1 MRKAMIKECRH
12 RGSFAELALIVGEKP
27 IRYKVN
33 VTVEDANLLK
43 PRTECEFEAD
53 GINLTKL
60 FAGGKEIALNKNNQ
74 PESSRTKDANKQNS
88 SNYRGKQVSNNNRAG
103 KSTLSNAQASAEN
116 AKAPYNFVPINK
128 TVIPAETI
136 PYFDCYH
143 IERHTGYIDLNIE
156 SLTPLYIRD
165 AYTQEEESKAIKAA
179 LVCKECKNKSCSE
192 CEHLKVRVNSNF
204 FSPGGNPKI
213 PGSSLRGMMRNLVE
227 IISYSKMEYVND
239 TRFDYREVKS
249 RKRVP
254 YVKTVKDHI
263 PSANKNFMG
272 TEFATAIFGNADK
285 FAGRVFFEDAQM
297 IEDAGQYPA
306 LSPRILST
314 PKPTAVQ
321 HYLVQKGKKMA
332 NWNDDPDIRGHKLY
346 WHRRT
351 SDDHRMKYSWPESGE
366 INTQHTVIEP
376 QKPGTKF
383 KGRIRFD
390 NLSDVEL
397 GALLFA
403 LDLPRECAHK
413 IGMGKP
419 LGLGSIRISPTVVIS
434 KRTGESASHTG
445 RYGKLFDNQQWYLP
459 VEKVDK
465 DLKAEFSRYIWSA
478 LPDEE
483 KAGADSVNDLWSIP
497 RIKELWVML
506 RYDKERMGKSDWL
519 EKTRYMEIEREGVP
533 PRERNEFRNRPI
545 LQSPSE
551 ILN

>member
-1 MRKAMIKECRH
+1 MQKAVIKECTNK
-12 RGSFAELALIVGEKP
+12 STYYQIALIIGKKP
-27 IRYKVN
+27 MWYDIEISSDDFK
-33 VTVEDANLLK
+33 LLK
-43 PRTECEFEAD
+43 SSKECEFETNGKA
-53 GINLTKL
+53 LTKL
-60 FAGGKEIALNKNNQ
+60 FVGGKEIALNRIDQAKLSMPNKA
-74 PESSRTKDANKQNS
+74 SKQNS
-88 SNYRGKQVSNNNRAG
+88 ENYSRKRNSNKNRIDNNISPNKQAF
-103 KSTLSNAQASAEN
+103 KEY
-116 AKAPYNFVPINK
+116 AKAPYNFVPINE

-136 PYFDCYH
+136 PEFDYYH
-143 IERHTGYIDLNIE
+143 KDRYTGYIDLDIE
-156 SLTPLYIRD
+156 ALTPLYIRD
-165 AYTQEEESKAIKAA
+165 TYTKEEEVLANQAKEA
-179 LVCKECKNKSCSE
+179 CKICKDKDCDK
-192 CEHLKVRVNSNF
+192 CDHAKHRVNPDF
-204 FSPGGNPKI
+204 FAPGGIPKI
-213 PGSSLRGMMRNLVE
+213 PGSSLRGMVRNLVE
-227 IISYSKMEYVND
+227 IISYSKMEYVNY

>member
-1 MRKAMIKECRH
+1 MQKAVIKECTNK
-12 RGSFAELALIVGEKP
+12 STYYQIALIIGKKP
-27 IRYKVN
+27 MWYDIEISSDDFK
-33 VTVEDANLLK
+33 LLK
-43 PRTECEFEAD
+43 SSKECEFETNGKA
-53 GINLTKL
+53 LTKL
-60 FAGGKEIALNKNNQ
+60 FVGGKEIALNRIDQAKLSMPNKA
-74 PESSRTKDANKQNS
+74 SKQNS
-88 SNYRGKQVSNNNRAG
+88 ENYSRKRNSNKNRIDNNISPNKQAF
-103 KSTLSNAQASAEN
+103 KEY
-116 AKAPYNFVPINK
+116 AKAPYNFVPINE

-136 PYFDCYH
+136 PEFDYYH
-143 IERHTGYIDLNIE
+143 KDRYTGYIDLDIE
-156 SLTPLYIRD
+156 ALTPLYIRD
-165 AYTQEEESKAIKAA
+165 TYTKEEEVLANQAKEA
-179 LVCKECKNKSCSE
+179 CKICKDKDCDK
-192 CEHLKVRVNSNF
+192 CDHAKHRVNPDF
-204 FSPGGNPKI
+204 FAPGGIPKI
-213 PGSSLRGMMRNLVE
+213 PGSSLRGMVRNLVE